1 MCGVSA
7 SNAPRM
13 TTVSTSSF
21 SAIPSSS
28 AQNER
33 HRMLGSTPCIS
44 TMSRSLPG
52 GRQCETRIDGQTNS
66 LVTPSSCRI
75 TGRLTW

>member
-1 MCGVSA
+1 
-7 SNAPRM
+7 
-13 TTVSTSSF
+13 
-21 SAIPSSS
+21 
-28 AQNER
+28 
-33 HRMLGSTPCIS
+33 MLGSTPCIS